1 MIVLDE
7 RQVTQ
12 LGYGVIE
19 YLRLHPGTSNLEVG
33 EWITILAA
41 TIFMLG
47 QESVELVSKEE
58 INELG

>member
-19 YLRLHPGTSNLEVG
+19 YLKLHPSTSSLVIG

-47 QESVELVSKEE
+47 QESVELVSDELE
-58 INELG
+58 ELG

>member
-12 LGYGVIE
+12 VGFGIIE
-19 YLRLHPGTSNLEVG
+19 YLRVHPETQNLEIG

-47 QESVELVSKEE
+47 QESVETVEDA
-58 INELG
+58 